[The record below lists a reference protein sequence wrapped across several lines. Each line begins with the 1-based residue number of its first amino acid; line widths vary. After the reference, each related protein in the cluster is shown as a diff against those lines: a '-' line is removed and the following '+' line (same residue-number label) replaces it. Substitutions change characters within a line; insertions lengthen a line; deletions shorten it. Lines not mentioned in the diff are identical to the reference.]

1 MSKERA
7 FRFSRVPVSPRIPE
21 RHLMNTICLS
31 TRQHCPNPLHHL
43 WNNHGVWWFHG
54 TFHLPDGT
62 RERKRVNLK
71 TRCEHEARRK
81 RDQLIA
87 RLSQPLLHA

>member
-1 MSKERA
+1 
-7 FRFSRVPVSPRIPE
+7 
-21 RHLMNTICLS
+21 MNATYLT

-43 WNNHGVWWFHG
+43 WNNHGTWWFHG

-62 RERKRVNLK
+62 RVRHRANLK

-81 RDQLIA
+81 RDHLIE
-87 RLSQPLLHA
+87 RLSKTRLHA